1 MATEEW
7 IQESLARL
15 ESLEEERKKHEDA
28 LETAS
33 DPATLRMHTQA
44 VERLEVKIRA
54 LYAELE
60 AVAAQD
66 GGDDS
71 DEDADVADSDDDL
84 DAAPEPVP
92 VRAAP
97 ARPAPAPAAAPTA
110 SPFGSAAPAAS
121 PFGSAAPATSPFG
134 SAAPAAASF
143 DSAPVSPFG
152 EVPAAAPFASAP
164 AEIPA
169 FSPSP
174 AASFDAGDDVESS
187 GSGSKIG
194 IIIGLVLVIGGAG
207 AYFALGRKPAEEPAP
222 QVAPTE
228 IKVIKSGEVPPDTQG
243 PRTAKGGEI
252 DATHGAHIK
261 ETDRR
266 PSGGSGG
273 NSSNTAPSSTEP
285 KKKKEDKA
293 TKIESTDDPLAG
305 IR

>member
-66 GGDDS
+66 GDGSDDAGDDDDDDGS
-71 DEDADVADSDDDL
+71 DAVADSDDDL
-84 DAAPEPVP
+84 DDSEPAPAP

-97 ARPAPAPAAAPTA
+97 ARPAPTAFESPAA
-110 SPFGSAAPAAS
+110 SPFGSAPAAAPFSSAPASPFGDAPAAS
-121 PFGSAAPATSPFG
+121 PFGSAPSESPGFS
-134 SAAPAAASF
+134 SA
-143 DSAPVSPFG
+143 
-152 EVPAAAPFASAP
+152 
-164 AEIPA
+164 
-169 FSPSP
+169 P
-174 AASFDAGDDVESS
+174 AASFDVGDDHEGGSS
-187 GSGSKIG
+187 SKMG
-194 IIIGLVLVIGGAG
+194 LIIGLVLVLGGVG
-207 AYFALGRKPAEEPAP
+207 AYFAFGRKPVEEAPPPA
-222 QVAPTE
+222 APTE
-228 IKVIKSGEVPPDTQG
+228 LKVIKSGEVPPDTQG
-243 PRTAKGGEI
+243 PRTAKGGDI
-252 DATHGAHIK
+252 DVAHGAQIK
-261 ETDRR
+261 ETERR
-266 PSGGSGG
+266 TGGGGGGGS
-273 NSSNTAPSSTEP
+273 SSPPSSSEP
-285 KKKKEDKA
+285 KKKKDDKA

>member
-66 GGDDS
+66 GGDEAEADDDS
-71 DEDADVADSDDDL
+71 AADDDL
-84 DAAPEPVP
+84 DDAPASEPEP

-97 ARPAPAPAAAPTA
+97 ARPAAPAAAPFS
-110 SPFGSAAPAAS
+110 SPAAAPFS
-121 PFGSAAPATSPFG
+121 S
-134 SAAPAAASF
+134 APAAAPFS
-143 DSAPVSPFG
+143 SAPVSPFG
-152 EVPAAAPFASAP
+152 DAPTSAPFGSPAADA
-164 AEIPA
+164 PA
-169 FSPSP
+169 FSSSP
-174 AASFDAGDDVESS
+174 AASFDAGDDNEGG
-187 GSGSKIG
+187 GSGSKVG
-194 IIIGLVLVIGGAG
+194 LIIGLVLVLGGVG
-207 AYFALGRKPAEEPAP
+207 AYFAFGRKPAEETPPPA
-222 QVAPTE
+222 APTE
-228 IKVIKSGEVPPDTQG
+228 VKVIKSGEVPPDTQG
-243 PRTAKGGEI
+243 PRTAKGGDI
-252 DATHGAHIK
+252 DATHGAQIK

-266 PSGGSGG
+266 TGGGGGGGGS
-273 NSSNTAPSSTEP
+273 SSPPPSTEP

>member
-66 GGDDS
+66 GGDDA
-71 DEDADVADSDDDL
+71 DADDVD
-84 DAAPEPVP
+84 DAAPEPEP

-97 ARPAPAPAAAPTA
+97 AAAPFTPPAAAPFS
-110 SPFGSAAPAAS
+110 SP
-121 PFGSAAPATSPFG
+121 
-134 SAAPAAASF
+134 PAAAPFS
-143 DSAPVSPFG
+143 SAPVSPFG
-152 EVPAAAPFASAP
+152 DVPASAPFASSPADAP
-164 AEIPA
+164 AFA
-169 FSPSP
+169 SSP

-194 IIIGLVLVIGGAG
+194 LIIGLVLVLGGAG
-207 AYFALGRKPAEEPAP
+207 AYFAFGRKPAEEAPPPA
-222 QVAPTE
+222 APTE
-228 IKVIKSGEVPPDTQG
+228 VKVIKSGEVPPDTQG
-243 PRTAKGGEI
+243 PRAAKGGDI
-252 DATHGAHIK
+252 DATHGAQIK

-266 PSGGSGG
+266 TGGGGGGGGS
-273 NSSNTAPSSTEP
+273 SSSPPSSTEP

>member
-66 GGDDS
+66 GGDDA
-71 DEDADVADSDDDL
+71 EEADAGDDL
-84 DAAPEPVP
+84 DDAAPEPEP

-97 ARPAPAPAAAPTA
+97 ARPAAPAAAPFS
-110 SPFGSAAPAAS
+110 SP
-121 PFGSAAPATSPFG
+121 
-134 SAAPAAASF
+134 PAAAPFSA
-143 DSAPVSPFG
+143 APVSPFG
-152 EVPAAAPFASAP
+152 EVPPAAPFSSPPADAP
-164 AEIPA
+164 AFASSPA
-169 FSPSP
+169 FASTP
-174 AASFDAGDDVESS
+174 AASFDSGDDVEAAARAARSASS
-187 GSGSKIG
+187 SASSSCSAAPVPTSPWAANLPKRRP
-194 IIIGLVLVIGGAG
+194 AG
-207 AYFALGRKPAEEPAP
+207 RAHRAQGDQERRGPARHAGPPHRQGR
-222 QVAPTE
+222 
-228 IKVIKSGEVPPDTQG
+228 
-243 PRTAKGGEI
+243 R
-252 DATHGAHIK
+252 
-261 ETDRR
+261 DRR
-266 PSGGSGG
+266 DPRRPHQRDRSPPRRWQWRRQQQHP
-273 NSSNTAPSSTEP
+273 PSSTEP
-285 KKKKEDKA
+285 KKKKDDKA

>member
-66 GGDDS
+66 GDGS
-71 DEDADVADSDDDL
+71 DEADDDTDAVADSDDDL
-84 DAAPEPVP
+84 DDSDSEPEPAP
-92 VRAAP
+92 SRAAP
-97 ARPAPAPAAAPTA
+97 ARPA
-110 SPFGSAAPAAS
+110 SFESPAAS
-121 PFGSAAPATSPFG
+121 PFGSP
-134 SAAPAAASF
+134 
-143 DSAPVSPFG
+143 
-152 EVPAAAPFASAP
+152 PAAAPFSAAPSPFGDAPAAAPFSSAP
-164 AEIPA
+164 AESPA
-169 FSPSP
+169 FSSTP
-174 AASFDAGDDVESS
+174 AASFDAGDDNE
-187 GSGSKIG
+187 GGGGGKIG
-194 IIIGLVLVIGGAG
+194 LIIGLVLVLGGVG
-207 AYFALGRKPAEEPAP
+207 AYFAFGRKPVEEAP
-222 QVAPTE
+222 PPPAPTE
-228 IKVIKSGEVPPDTQG
+228 LKVIKSAEIPPDSQG
-243 PRTAKGGEI
+243 PRTAKGGDI

-261 ETDRR
+261 ETERR
-266 PSGGSGG
+266 TGGGGGGGGGS
-273 NSSNTAPSSTEP
+273 SSPPSSTEP

>member
-66 GGDDS
+66 GGDDA
-71 DEDADVADSDDDL
+71 DADEADAGDDL
-84 DAAPEPVP
+84 DDAAPEP

-97 ARPAPAPAAAPTA
+97 ARPAAPAAAPFS
-110 SPFGSAAPAAS
+110 SP
-121 PFGSAAPATSPFG
+121 
-134 SAAPAAASF
+134 PAAAPFSA
-143 DSAPVSPFG
+143 APVSPFG
-152 EVPAAAPFASAP
+152 EVPSAAPFSSPPADAP
-164 AEIPA
+164 AFA
-169 FSPSP
+169 STP
-174 AASFDAGDDVESS
+174 AASFDSGDDVESG

-194 IIIGLVLVIGGAG
+194 IIIGLVLVLGGAG
-207 AYFALGRKPAEEPAP
+207 AYFALGRKPAEEAPPPA
-222 QVAPTE
+222 APTE
-228 IKVIKSGEVPPDTQG
+228 LKVIKSGEVPPDTQG

-266 PSGGSGG
+266 TGGGSGG
-273 NSSNTAPSSTEP
+273 GSSSTPSSTEP
-285 KKKKEDKA
+285 KKKKDDKA

>member
-66 GGDDS
+66 GDGTDEADD
-71 DEDADVADSDDDL
+71 DGTDAVAGSDDDL
-84 DAAPEPVP
+84 DDSDPEP
-92 VRAAP
+92 AP
-97 ARPAPAPAAAPTA
+97 ARPASFDSPAVSPFGSAPAAAPFSSA
-110 SPFGSAAPAAS
+110 PSPFGDA
-121 PFGSAAPATSPFG
+121 
-134 SAAPAAASF
+134 
-143 DSAPVSPFG
+143 
-152 EVPAAAPFASAP
+152 PAAAPFSSAP
-164 AEIPA
+164 AESPA
-169 FSPSP
+169 FSSMP
-174 AASFDAGDDVESS
+174 AASFDAGDDNE
-187 GSGSKIG
+187 GGGGSKIG
-194 IIIGLVLVIGGAG
+194 LIIGLVLVLGGVG
-207 AYFALGRKPAEEPAP
+207 AYFAFGRKPVEEAPPPAP
-222 QVAPTE
+222 PTE

-243 PRTAKGGEI
+243 PRAAKGGEI

-261 ETDRR
+261 ETERR
-266 PSGGSGG
+266 TGGGGGGGGGS
-273 NSSNTAPSSTEP
+273 SSPPSSTEP

>member
-66 GGDDS
+66 GGDDA
-71 DEDADVADSDDDL
+71 EEADAGDDL
-84 DAAPEPVP
+84 DDAAPEPEP

-97 ARPAPAPAAAPTA
+97 ARPATPAAAPFS
-110 SPFGSAAPAAS
+110 SP
-121 PFGSAAPATSPFG
+121 
-134 SAAPAAASF
+134 PAAAPFSA
-143 DSAPVSPFG
+143 APVSPFG
-152 EVPAAAPFASAP
+152 EVPPAAPFSSPPADAP
-164 AEIPA
+164 AFA
-169 FSPSP
+169 STPSFASTP
-174 AASFDAGDDVESS
+174 AASFDSGDDIESS

-194 IIIGLVLVIGGAG
+194 IIIGLVLVLGGAG
-207 AYFALGRKPAEEPAP
+207 AYFALGRKPAEEAPPPA
-222 QVAPTE
+222 APTE
-228 IKVIKSGEVPPDTQG
+228 VKVIKSGEVPPDTQG

-266 PSGGSGG
+266 TGGGGGGS
-273 NSSNTAPSSTEP
+273 SSAPPSSTEP
-285 KKKKEDKA
+285 KKKKDDKA

>member
-66 GGDDS
+66 GDGS
-71 DEDADVADSDDDL
+71 DETDDDTDAVADSDDDL
-84 DAAPEPVP
+84 DDSNPEPAP
-92 VRAAP
+92 APSRAAP
-97 ARPAPAPAAAPTA
+97 ARPAPFE
-110 SPFGSAAPAAS
+110 SPAAS
-121 PFGSAAPATSPFG
+121 PFGSP
-134 SAAPAAASF
+134 
-143 DSAPVSPFG
+143 
-152 EVPAAAPFASAP
+152 PAAAPFSSAPSPFGDAPAAAPFSSAP
-164 AEIPA
+164 AESPA
-169 FSPSP
+169 FSSTP
-174 AASFDAGDDVESS
+174 AASFDVGDDNE
-187 GSGSKIG
+187 GGGGSKIG
-194 IIIGLVLVIGGAG
+194 LIIGLVLVLGGVG
-207 AYFALGRKPAEEPAP
+207 AYFAFGRKPAEEAPPPA
-222 QVAPTE
+222 APTE
-228 IKVIKSGEVPPDTQG
+228 LKVIKSAEIPPDSQG
-243 PRTAKGGEI
+243 PRTAKGGDI

-266 PSGGSGG
+266 TGGGGGGGGS
-273 NSSNTAPSSTEP
+273 SSPPSSTEP